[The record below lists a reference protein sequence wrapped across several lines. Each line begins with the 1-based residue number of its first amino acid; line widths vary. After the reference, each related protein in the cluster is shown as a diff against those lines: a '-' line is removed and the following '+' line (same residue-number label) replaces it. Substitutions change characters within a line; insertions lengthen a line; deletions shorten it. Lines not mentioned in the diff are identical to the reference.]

1 MQAQECQWALAD
13 TLTVNTDGHTR
24 PSSLSL
30 NTLLH
35 TCAPMCMHRTDT
47 HRSAHTAPNR
57 GIQTLHAHT
66 HRKRCTATS
75 SPTLASIHTGCVHTC
90 TQICT
95 LITPQ
100 PAHIFT
106 LHVSRCTHSHTLI
119 APTAKDVCSLCCC
132 CCVVGKCLSLSD
144 PMDCSPQAP
153 LSMEFSRQEYWSGL
167 PFPSPGVLPN
177 PGIEPVSPAV
187 AGRLFT
193 TEPPGKPT
201 HSHTLIQNVD
211 INMHTQSSHTKR
223 MHSLYSKQR
232 CAQT

>member
-1 MQAQECQWALAD
+1 MVTGRHAHSEHRWAHMPIKPIPEHTPSHLCSNVHAQD
-13 TLTVNTDGHTR
+13 RHTQI
-24 PSSLSL
+24 
-30 NTLLH
+30 
-35 TCAPMCMHRTDT
+35 CT
-47 HRSAHTAPNR
+47 HGPPVEAH
-57 GIQTLHAHT
+57 IQTLHAHA
-66 HRKRCTATS
+66 HRKRCTAAS
-75 SPTLASIHTGCVHTC
+75 SPTLASIHTGCVHTR

-106 LHVSRCTHSHTLI
+106 LHISRCTHSHTLI
-119 APTAKDVCSLCCC
+119 APTAKDMCSLCYCC
-132 CCVVGKCLSLSD
+132 CLVGKCLSLSD
-144 PMDCSPQAP
+144 PMDSSPQAP
-153 LSMEFSRQEYWSGL
+153 LSMDFSRQEYWSGL
-167 PFPSPGVLPN
+167 PFPSPGDLPN